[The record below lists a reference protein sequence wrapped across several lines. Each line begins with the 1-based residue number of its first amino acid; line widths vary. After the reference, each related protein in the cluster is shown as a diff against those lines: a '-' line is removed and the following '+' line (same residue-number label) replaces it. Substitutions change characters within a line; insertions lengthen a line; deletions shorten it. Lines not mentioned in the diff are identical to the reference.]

1 MDYAFSLHV
10 RINEELSIENNQEQT
25 IMVYPNPSSDEITL
39 SLGNIIPSQIQV
51 IDASGRLVFTLDNF
65 ETTQNNT
72 NNVVMNIGVLQNG
85 IYFLKVIDQ
94 NQSIHTTK
102 ILKK

>member
-25 IMVYPNPSSDEITL
+25 IMVSPNPSSDEITL

>member
-10 RINEELSIENNQEQT
+10 RINEELSTPTNSEQT
-25 IMVYPNPSSDEITL
+25 IIVYPNPSSDEITL
-39 SLGNIIPSQIQV
+39 ALGDIIPSQIQV
-51 IDASGRLVFTLDNF
+51 IDASGRLVFILDDF
-65 ETTQNNT
+65 ETTQSNS
-72 NNVVMNIGVLQNG
+72 NNVVMHIGALQNG

-94 NQSIHTTK
+94 NQLIHTTK

>member
-39 SLGNIIPSQIQV
+39 SLGNIIPSQIPV